1 MRLFVREKKR
11 YTRVVDWLNAR
22 LSLIFLLILVV
33 FLLGIG
39 ASLYAFNTQRHL
51 DDQKVLLR
59 EDADGILQSMIDQQ
73 SGLRDYISNNNP
85 AYLVLFRQGRST
97 YMASVQDLITQLQPS
112 PFRHTLVGLTVVQ
125 ETTDNWYSNY
135 ALTQVNEIQTGNL
148 TGPRSQASILQGSA
162 LFDLFRASITH
173 VQKTIE

>member
-1 MRLFVREKKR
+1 
-11 YTRVVDWLNAR
+11 
-22 LSLIFLLILVV
+22 
-33 FLLGIG
+33 
-39 ASLYAFNTQRHL
+39 
-51 DDQKVLLR
+51 
-59 EDADGILQSMIDQQ
+59 MIDQQ

-173 VQKTIE
+173 VQKTIELDLAGYQSQVDTINLALLFGGLAIAFAANAAFLLMRPSLTKTL